1 MQFKL
6 HRTRI
11 IKTATLF
18 AVCAFG
24 SHTAIAQPPS
34 APAKKMTA
42 ARSPLPD
49 AALQKAR
56 EAEQHLA
63 ANQPDKA
70 IAILKEL
77 DKQYPG
83 QAAISLRL
91 AEIHDTNNKYGAA
104 LFYYRRYI
112 HLAGGRAREMAAAR
126 VSTLEVMA
134 GVDAEAERVAREL
147 GESTRPVATP
157 ALKVERVIA
166 AEAKDGSRV
175 PLRSA
180 EDVERIE
187 KQGYVKPLPKSEQT
201 PEITPAVT
209 PILIP
214 ETLSRP
220 SPVSNSTYAN
230 PTQSGSAASIQQ
242 SQRTPPRAPTLSP
255 KPDEDVLLAQAFVKA
270 EDPDAVTEPA
280 ASPTIILESAPE
292 RRQTPIPSATTPPP
306 LKLDP
311 IETVTPART
320 PRPPVT
326 VRATIAPSGQTPAV
340 AYTRP
345 YSSSDS
351 PRAAGFFNVSNVG
364 GGYAQVS
371 IVNDLKSG
379 VVTVSLTPMD
389 NGEVLSAI
397 LMPGESKTIYAQPA
411 RYNLSANASTT
422 DYSPITLMNTQFE
435 YKFDAG
441 RQYTRRFT
449 QSSLQQLN

>member
-1 MQFKL
+1 MQFEFRS
-6 HRTRI
+6 HRLLR
-11 IKTATLF
+11 A
-18 AVCAFG
+18 AVLVA
-24 SHTAIAQPPS
+24 SSVSLYLAPAQPSS
-34 APAKKMTA
+34 APAQKTA
-42 ARSPLPD
+42 SRSSLPE
-49 AALQKAR
+49 AALQQAR
-56 EAEQHLA
+56 QAEQHLA
-63 ANQPDKA
+63 SNQPDKA

-134 GVDAEAERVAREL
+134 GVDSEAERVAREL

-180 EDVERIE
+180 EDVEQIE
-187 KQGYVKPLPKSEQT
+187 RQGYVKPLPKSKQT
-201 PEITPAVT
+201 PEITPGVT
-209 PILIP
+209 PIIIP
-214 ETLSRP
+214 ETLSLP
-220 SPVSNSTYAN
+220 SQAASSTYAK
-230 PTQSGSAASIQQ
+230 PAVAAPSRAAQVEPVK
-242 SQRTPPRAPTLSP
+242 TAKAPTP
-255 KPDEDVLLAQAFVKA
+255 TPQPDEDALLAQAFVKA
-270 EDPDAVTEPA
+270 DDPDAIVENVAAPPVATPEP
-280 ASPTIILESAPE
+280 TQK
-292 RRQTPIPSATTPPP
+292 RRQTPTQVTTTPPP
-306 LKLDP
+306 LQLEP
-311 IETVTPART
+311 MGTVAPART

-326 VRATIAPSGQTPAV
+326 VRATVASTGQAPTV

-345 YSSSDS
+345 FSSTDS
-351 PRAAGFFNVSNVG
+351 PRAAGFFNVTNVG
-364 GGYAQVS
+364 GSYAQVS
-371 IVNDLKSG
+371 LINDLNGG

-397 LMPGESKTIYAQPA
+397 LMPGESKTIYAKSA
-411 RYNLSANASTT
+411 RYTISANASTT